1 MLVCAGGENG
11 FLKRPGMVDE
21 YDQQL
26 STHLDGELCT
36 LGFLLAI
43 SHLCLQSCNSACNF
57 AHREYCLQPSW
68 CSLMTQ
74 KGQNSN
80 LLDYKLLLAVCAL
93 SNS

>member
-21 YDQQL
+21 YDQQV

-43 SHLCLQSCNSACNF
+43 LHLCLQSCISACNL
-57 AHREYCLQPSW
+57 AHQEYCLQSSW
-68 CSLMTQ
+68 CSIMTQ
-74 KGQNSN
+74 KGRHSN
-80 LLDYKLLLAVCAL
+80 LLNCKLLLAACAW
-93 SNS
+93 SIS